1 MDARTIS
8 LRVTASEAADIAR
21 LAKALGLTQSDVLKR
36 GLSALRTQLEE
47 NRSSYELGADLF
59 GRHGSGRKDAS
70 TRRRALYRE
79 AVRAKRA
86 RR

>member
-1 MDARTIS
+1 MDAKTIS

-47 NRSSYELGADLF
+47 NRSAYELGADLF

-70 TRRRALYRE
+70 TRRRVLYKE